1 VSHLLESPGPRAR
14 LSVEK
19 DREVEKAGKYRQEV
33 NIGHPQFVRLD
44 YEMAADEIAGGMMV
58 CRLPRR
64 HWRACAAG

>member
-1 VSHLLESPGPRAR
+1 
-14 LSVEK
+14 VEK